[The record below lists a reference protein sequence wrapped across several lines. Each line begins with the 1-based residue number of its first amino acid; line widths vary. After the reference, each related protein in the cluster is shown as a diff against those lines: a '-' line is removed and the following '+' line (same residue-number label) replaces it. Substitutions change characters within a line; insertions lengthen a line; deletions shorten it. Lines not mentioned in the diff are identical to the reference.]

1 MELAWHRDLTDRTG
15 REIGSAKD
23 LSYAEAESAIR
34 DLREL
39 AKEKADA

>member
-1 MELAWHRDLTDRTG
+1 MTDRLG
-15 REIGSAKD
+15 REITSAKD

-39 AKEKADA
+39 AKGKADA